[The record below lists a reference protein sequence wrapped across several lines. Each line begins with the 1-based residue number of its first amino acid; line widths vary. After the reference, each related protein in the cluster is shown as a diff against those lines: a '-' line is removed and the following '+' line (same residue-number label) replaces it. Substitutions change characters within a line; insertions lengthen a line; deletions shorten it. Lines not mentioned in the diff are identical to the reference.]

1 MSCDLYADL
10 AWLPQAPDDFR
21 DRCRRLPA
29 AAQPGP
35 ELQALS
41 GHALSEHQLDRLGR
55 IIEQLRSA
63 GTSLAPLTP
72 FRLGLMGN
80 GTLDLL
86 VPALVASAARHGI
99 ALECIRAGYDQVIQ
113 DALDPDSAM
122 NLARPDAVL
131 VALDYRGLP
140 LRLAPGDAEV
150 AHAGVQSALDQI
162 ASVRAGLRQ
171 HGGATCILQ
180 TLAPPVET
188 VFGQLDRA
196 VPGTMRWASDRFNRE
211 LADAVVGGQDVL
223 LDVAAIAETVG
234 LSEWH
239 SAEQYNIAK
248 LPFNNRFV
256 PLYADHVARLIGA
269 MRGRSRRCLILD
281 LDNTVWGGVIGDDGL
296 EGIKVAQGDAVGEA
310 HLSVQRLALALRDRG
325 VVLAVSSKNDDDVAR
340 RPFREHPEMLLK
352 ENHFAVFQANWN
364 DKATNI
370 QAIADELALGVGS
383 MVFLDDNPVERNL
396 VRQHLPA
403 VAVPELPSDPAL
415 YARTLSA
422 AGYFESVTF
431 SDEDRKRAS
440 YYENNA
446 RRVAL
451 QQQVG
456 DLSAYLRS
464 LDMEIVF
471 APFDEIGRSR
481 ISQLVNKSN
490 QFNLTTRR
498 YSETDV
504 TDAERD
510 PNTFTLQVR
519 LADKFDDNGMIS
531 VIVCRAAGPRAWEID
546 TWLMSCRVLGRGV
559 ERAVLHEILRAARE
573 RGIARLVGVYRPTD
587 RNGMVRDHY
596 RKLGF
601 TALDATS
608 DATSGETRW
617 ELDAATEIE
626 MPPMRVR
633 HVLPAASPETAA

>member
-10 AWLPQAPDDFR
+10 AWLPRVPDDFR
-21 DRCRRLPA
+21 QRCRDLSLAP
-29 AAQPGP
+29 QPGL
-35 ELQALS
+35 EVQALS
-41 GHALSEHQLDRLGR
+41 RYALGENELVRLGKA
-55 IIEQLRSA
+55 IGALRTA
-63 GTSLAPLTP
+63 GTSLSPLTP

-86 VPALVASAARHGI
+86 APALVASAARHGI
-99 ALECIRAGYDQVIQ
+99 ALECIRTGYDQVIQ
-113 DALDPDSAM
+113 DALDPDSVM
-122 NLARPDAVL
+122 NTARPDAVL

-140 LRLAPGDAEV
+140 LRLAPGDAETGN
-150 AHAGVQSALDQI
+150 ASVQDALSQI

-171 HGGATCILQ
+171 HGGATTILQ

-196 VPGTMRWASDRFNRE
+196 VPGTMRWAADKFNRE
-211 LADAVVGGQDVL
+211 LAEAVVGSEDVL
-223 LDVAAIAETVG
+223 LDVAALAETVG

-239 SAEQYNIAK
+239 SAEQYNMAK

-256 PLYADHVARLIGA
+256 PLYADHVGRLIGA
-269 MRGRSRRCLILD
+269 MRGKSRRCLILD

-296 EGIKVAQGDAVGEA
+296 EGIKIAQGDAVGEA
-310 HLSVQRLALALRDRG
+310 HLSVQRLALALRERG

-340 RPFREHPEMLLK
+340 KPFREHPEMLLK

-370 QAIADELALGVGS
+370 KAIADELALGIGS
-383 MVFLDDNPVERNL
+383 MVFLDDNPVERGL
-396 VRQHLPA
+396 VREHLPE
-403 VAVPELPSDPAL
+403 VAVPELPADPAL

-422 AGYFESVTF
+422 AGYFESVAF
-431 SDEDRKRAS
+431 SDEDRKRAAF
-440 YYENNA
+440 YENNA

-481 ISQLVNKSN
+481 ISQLINKSN
-490 QFNLTTRR
+490 QYNLTTRR

-510 PNTFTLQVR
+510 PSAFTLQVR

-531 VIVCRAAGPRAWEID
+531 VIVCRTPAPDTWEID

-559 ERAVLHEILRAARE
+559 ERAVLCEILRVAKE
-573 RGIARLVGVYRPTD
+573 HGISRLVGVFRPTD
-587 RNGMVRDHY
+587 RNSMVRDHY

-601 TALDATS
+601 APIGETAE
-608 DATSGETRW
+608 ETRW
-617 ELDAATEIE
+617 ELDVATIVE

-633 HVLPAASPETAA
+633 RVGTIEAMDASS

>member
-1 MSCDLYADL
+1 MSSDLYADL

-21 DRCRRLPA
+21 QRCRAVA
-29 AAQPGP
+29 ASTQPGP
-35 ELQALS
+35 ELQALA
-41 GHALSEHQLDRLGR
+41 GHALAEHQLDRLGR
-55 IIEQLRSA
+55 TIEALAAA
-63 GTSLAPLTP
+63 GTSLAPLIP

-86 VPALVASAARHGI
+86 VPTLIASAARHGI
-99 ALECIRAGYDQVIQ
+99 ALDCVRAGYDQVVQ
-113 DALDPDSAM
+113 DALDPESAM

-150 AHAGVQSALDQI
+150 ANAGVQSALDQI

-188 VFGQLDRA
+188 IFGQLDRA
-196 VPGTMRWASDRFNRE
+196 VPGTMRWAADQFNRE
-211 LADAVVGGQDVL
+211 LAGAVFGGEDVL
-223 LDVAAIAETVG
+223 LDVAGIAETVG

-239 SAEQYNIAK
+239 SAEQYNMAK

-256 PLYADHVARLIGA
+256 PLYADHVARLLGA

-296 EGIKVAQGDAVGEA
+296 EGIRIAQGDAVGEA

-340 RPFREHPEMLLK
+340 KPFREHPEMLLK

-370 QAIADELALGVGS
+370 KAIADELALGIGS

-403 VAVPELPSDPAL
+403 VAVPELPADPAL

-440 YYENNA
+440 FYENNA

-464 LDMEIVF
+464 LDMEIMF
-471 APFDEIGRSR
+471 APFDDIGRSR
-481 ISQLVNKSN
+481 ISQLINKSN

-498 YSETDV
+498 YSEADV

-510 PNTFTLQVR
+510 PAAFTLQVR

-531 VIVCRAAGPRAWEID
+531 VIICREAGAGTWELD

-559 ERAVLHEILRAARE
+559 ERAVLHEILREARG
-573 RGIARLVGVYRPTD
+573 RGIARLVGVFRPTD
-587 RNGMVRDHY
+587 RNSMVRDHY

-601 TALDATS
+601 APIEQAGD
-608 DATSGETRW
+608 ETRW
-617 ELDAATEIE
+617 ELDTTTEIE

-633 HVLPAASPETAA
+633 HGALPVPETAS